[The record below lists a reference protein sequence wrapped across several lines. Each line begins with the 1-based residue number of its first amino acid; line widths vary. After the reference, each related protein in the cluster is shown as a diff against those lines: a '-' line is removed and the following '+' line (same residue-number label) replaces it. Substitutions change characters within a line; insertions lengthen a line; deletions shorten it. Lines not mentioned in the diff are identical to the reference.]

1 MGCRSSR
8 TIPMTPVSNA
18 RRFPRRGPGRL
29 PSVRMTGAID
39 RPWINHGSPM
49 DLPRGRLAPFTPCAV
64 GALQRAHAVTGERLA
79 GACAP
84 PRSGRSPGSN
94 GPG

>member
-1 MGCRSSR
+1 
-8 TIPMTPVSNA
+8 
-18 RRFPRRGPGRL
+18 
-29 PSVRMTGAID
+29 
-39 RPWINHGSPM
+39 M

-84 PRSGRSPGSN
+84 PRIRPIAGIEWAWVE
-94 GPG
+94 